1 MSHLCHDALILS
13 FRYYVS
19 TSFGGQ
25 GENSSPGRLPLKF
38 ASLLYN
44 LSIYLCNIDLLCTSG
59 LNCCYGYHVHS
70 WAVSISFVMY
80 LFVAFVYKANS
91 CLFCLLFKGFLT
103 TMSINSLPVVHV
115 TEYSKHR
122 DSSFFQFQLVD
133 LLATCIWE
141 SPFFTHLPAFCYCN
155 KYPRQTY
162 LKRGK
167 LPFGSQLD
175 KFLSPCWLSLFL
187 CRYANPAYHSGGS
200 RDGSFHSSVGKKTK
214 IPKSSGSIWG

>member
-1 MSHLCHDALILS
+1 MQYRSALYLRLKLLLWIPCSQLS
-13 FRYYVS
+13 CFH
-19 TSFGGQ
+19 F
-25 GENSSPGRLPLKF
+25 
-38 ASLLYN
+38 
-44 LSIYLCNIDLLCTSG
+44 LCN
-59 LNCCYGYHVHS
+59 VP
-70 WAVSISFVMY
+70 FRR
-80 LFVAFVYKANS
+80 FVYKANS

-115 TEYSKHR
+115 TEYSKHI

-141 SPFFTHLPAFCYCN
+141 SSFFTHLPAFCYYN

-175 KFLSPCWLSLFL
+175 KFLSPC
-187 CRYANPAYHSGGS
+187 
-200 RDGSFHSSVGKKTK
+200 
-214 IPKSSGSIWG
+214 